1 MKSILTTA
9 SFALACIFFASSA
22 QAEPPKALGND
33 TPLWNKVTQ
42 TVAGGIAGAEKG
54 AATGKTAADIA
65 RDALKSFRELSEGDK
80 ALQPN
85 YTPPGSP
92 SVPSKC
98 MENKDCK
105 PCFEK
110 AHAGLAKT
118 RINLEK
124 VRAHYKFT
132 HRFTTLGQQVLTAA
146 GAAGGGIA
154 ALGAS
159 AENIKVDKALDDFDN
174 IVKAKNKELL
184 AKLEVNL
191 KEISACEATF
201 YKNDD
206 WYNRYGFTYYQF
218 MLSNYGY

>member
-9 SFALACIFFASSA
+9 TLAIACAFAAPFAN
-22 QAEPPKALGND
+22 AEEPKLLGHD

-65 RDALKSFRELSEGDK
+65 RDGLKSFRELSEGDK
-80 ALQPN
+80 SLAPN
-85 YTPPGSP
+85 YTPPGAP
-92 SVPSKC
+92 AVPSKC
-98 MENKDCK
+98 MTNKDCR

-110 AHAGLAKT
+110 AHAGLNKT
-118 RINLEK
+118 RISLEK
-124 VRAHYKFT
+124 VRGHYKFT

-184 AKLEVNL
+184 AKLEGNL
-191 KEISACEATF
+191 KEISACEAKF
-201 YKNDD
+201 YQNDD

>member
-1 MKSILTTA
+1 MNWNITIAAWALSL
-9 SFALACIFFASSA
+9 ALAARA
-22 QAEPPKALGND
+22 DEPRQIGKD
-33 TPLWNKVTQ
+33 TLPWKEITQ
-42 TVAGGIAGAEKG
+42 VAAGGLAGLDKG

-65 RDALKSFRELSEGDK
+65 KDALKSFRELSEGDK
-80 ALQPN
+80 TLSPN
-85 YTPPGSP
+85 YAPPGAP

-110 AHAGLAKT
+110 AHAGLNKT
-118 RINLEK
+118 RTHLEK
-124 VRAHYKFT
+124 VRGRYKYT
-132 HRFTTLGQQVLTAA
+132 HRFTKLGQQVLTAA

-174 IVKAKNKELL
+174 VVKAKNKELL
-184 AKLEVNL
+184 AKLEGNL
-191 KEISACEATF
+191 KEISACEAKF
-201 YKNDD
+201 YQNDD

-218 MLSNYGY
+218 MLANYTY